1 MKLIELLYKG
11 SSLLEQAGVD
21 NARGEAFMLLKYVYN
36 IDDNEW
42 PLLSVQCH
50 EETAQYME
58 LIRRRQAGE
67 PVQYIIGHAYF
78 YGYKFYVSQGVLI
91 PRFDTETLVSEAITE
106 AKKKKPAKVLDMC
119 AGSGCIGLTVA
130 LEVKSAEVTLSDIEK
145 VCLETIEKNAK
156 ALGAQNITVMESNL
170 FLCIDGL
177 FDIIAVNPPYISKV
191 EFENLSRE
199 VAHYEPKIALY
210 GGSDGLTFY
219 RRIADEISEHLKKDG
234 LILLEI
240 GYEQAEAVTEILQ
253 NKGFTNIKT
262 IIDIAGRDR
271 VISARNVNCF

>member
-11 SSLLEQAGVD
+11 SSMLEQAGVE
-21 NARGEAFMLLKYVYN
+21 NARGEALMLLKYVYN

-42 PLLSVQCH
+42 PLLSAQCH
-50 EETAQYME
+50 QETAQYMD

-78 YGYKFYVSQGVLI
+78 YGHKFYVGEGVLI
-91 PRFDTETLVSEAITE
+91 PRFDTETLVSEAIIE
-106 AKKKKPAKVLDMC
+106 AKKKKPARVLDMC
-119 AGSGCIGLTVA
+119 AGSGCIGLTIA
-130 LEVKSAEVTLSDIEK
+130 LEVKSAEVTLADIEK
-145 VCLETIEKNAK
+145 VCLETIKKNAE

-177 FDIIAVNPPYISKV
+177 FDIIAVNPPYISKI

-210 GGSDGLTFY
+210 GGSDGLAFY
-219 RRIADEISEHLKKDG
+219 RRIADEIGEYLKKDG

-240 GYEQAEAVTEILQ
+240 GYEQAEAVTEILH
-253 NKGFTNIKT
+253 NNGFINIRT
-262 IIDIAGRDR
+262 IKDLAGRDR
-271 VISARNVNCF
+271 VISARNSV